1 MNNKGINLSEEYR
14 ELVRYFRLSML
25 RNRGMLPPEGLKELE
40 EIVRK
45 NERAAAVEEARKQM
59 EAGNLSK
66 EGYQKVHDVQRAA
79 LAEAI
84 INASGPAPEMEPGRR
99 R

>member
-45 NERAAAVEEARKQM
+45 NERAAAVESAWKEH
-59 EAGNLSK
+59 EAGRLSD
-66 EGYQKVHDVQRAA
+66 ENYQLVHDTHRAA
-79 LAEAI
+79 LAEAKKS
-84 INASGPAPEMEPGRR
+84 ASQNEGG
-99 R
+99 